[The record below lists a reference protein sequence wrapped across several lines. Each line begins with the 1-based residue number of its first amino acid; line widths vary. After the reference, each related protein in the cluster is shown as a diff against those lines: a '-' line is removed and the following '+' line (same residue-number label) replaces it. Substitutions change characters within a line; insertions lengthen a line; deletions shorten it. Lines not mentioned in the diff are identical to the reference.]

1 MGAFLDL
8 GRNQRHSTALG
19 EREEE
24 EEEKNGAV
32 GNTLCSCAHIILWQ
46 HVMSSERLAEEA
58 NKIFFQNEAT

>member
-19 EREEE
+19 EGEGEE

-32 GNTLCSCAHIILWQ
+32 GNTLCSCVHIIFLQ
-46 HVMSSERLAEEA
+46 HIISSERLAEGL
-58 NKIFFQNEAT
+58 

>member
-19 EREEE
+19 EGEE

-32 GNTLCSCAHIILWQ
+32 GNTLCFCAHIILWQ
-46 HVMSSERLAEEA
+46 HIISSERLAEEA
-58 NKIFFQNEAT
+58 NKIFSK